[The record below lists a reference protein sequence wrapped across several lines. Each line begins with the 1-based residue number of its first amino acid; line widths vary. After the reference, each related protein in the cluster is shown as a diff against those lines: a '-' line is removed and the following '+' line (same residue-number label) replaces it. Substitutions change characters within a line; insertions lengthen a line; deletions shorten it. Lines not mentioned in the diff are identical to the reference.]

1 MISPTAEQVFELSDY
16 FGNLANLI
24 GEYIDF
30 NKGNMTLDERNKLY
44 DAEIDLS
51 RFAGEINMIGVDLVF
66 EDVKALL
73 AQLEIITQGVKN
85 AVKKA
90 LAVQDA
96 ITIASDLVT
105 IGTAIVSLDPKA
117 VVESTINF
125 GKNLKASSKSTEG

>member
-1 MISPTAEQVFELSDY
+1 MISPNSEQVFQLSDY

-30 NKGNMTLDERNKLY
+30 NKGNMSLAERNRLY

-51 RFAGEINMIGVDLVF
+51 RFAGEINMIGVNLVF
-66 EDVKALL
+66 EDVKASL

-90 LAVQDA
+90 LSVQDA
-96 ITIASDLVT
+96 IIIASDLVS
-105 IGTAIVSLDPKA
+105 IGAAIVALDPKSI
-117 VVESTINF
+117 VQSTIDF
-125 GKNLKASSKSTEG
+125 GKNLKIKSKGS